1 MAMRISFDFLVS
13 GFTVG
18 CSVSR
23 DNFSF
28 TSTDKSLSSLPSLQ
42 AVTVSAVAVVCSI
55 LALRF
60 WQTLGYAA
68 VSFTVPLPEQ
78 CGQEW
83 KGEVLESPSI
93 RVGSISHLG

>member
-28 TSTDKSLSSLPSLQ
+28 TTADESLSSLPSLQ
-42 AVTVSAVAVVCSI
+42 AIIVSAVTVVCSI

-60 WQTLGYAA
+60 WQTLGYAG

-83 KGEVLESPSI
+83 KGEVLESPAI
-93 RVGSISHLG
+93 RVGCISHFE

>member
-23 DNFSF
+23 D
-28 TSTDKSLSSLPSLQ
+28 SLSFASTTNSIPSLPSLQ
-42 AVTVSAVAVVCSI
+42 AITVSTIAVVCSI
-55 LALRF
+55 LALSF
-60 WQTLGYAA
+60 WRALGYAA
-68 VSFTVPLPEQ
+68 VSFTVPVPEQ
-78 CGQEW
+78 CNKEW

-93 RVGSISHLG
+93 RV